1 MTTTWTVIFED
12 EFDAEFQDM
21 PEKLQDEIL
30 SHALLL
36 RDYGPNLGRPTVD
49 TLKGSTHNNMKE
61 LRFDRK
67 GGVWRI
73 AFAFDPKRQ
82 AILLAAADKS
92 GANQKRVY
100 RKLIALADKR
110 YDKTC
115 SGCQQ
120 TRRGDNHGQES

>member
-1 MTTTWTVIFED
+1 LTVTWTVIFED
-12 EFDAEFQDM
+12 EFDAEFQNM

-30 SHALLL
+30 AHALLL

-49 TLKGSTHNNMKE
+49 TLKGSKHNNMKE
-61 LRFDRK
+61 LRFDWK

-92 GANQKRVY
+92 GADQKRVY

-110 YDKTC
+110 YGKYLLGMSADTK
-115 SGCQQ
+115 
-120 TRRGDNHGQES
+120 RR